1 MTVAQF
7 QEVYKISNYALN
19 DEDKAVQ
26 YVKAM
31 TGYNTEQI
39 NAMSLK
45 QFNKVCTKVSKA
57 FSIKMQNIEK
67 DKPRKFYM
75 ACGKLYRFNYD
86 LKRPPFNAGRYIEVA
101 TFSADIIGNLHLIL
115 ASMATPYKWLRPTKP
130 DAWQHELIADDMK
143 QLDFAAAYHAA
154 GFFYAVFTQSMK
166 ALHPYLVQEMTA
178 KMIPEAEAN
187 QILQGL
193 HQTLDGFTMPKW
205 YQNLNLSA

>member
-7 QEVYKISNYALN
+7 QEVYKISNYPLN

-31 TGYNTEQI
+31 TGYNTDQI
-39 NAMSLK
+39 DNMSLK
-45 QFNKVCTKVSKA
+45 QFNKVCSKVSKA
-57 FSIKMQNIEK
+57 FSIKMQNIEN
-67 DKPRKFYM
+67 DKPRNFYR
-75 ACGKLYRFNYD
+75 ANGRLYKFNYE

-130 DAWQHELIADDMK
+130 EAWQHEQIAEDMRH
-143 QLDFAAAYHAA
+143 LDFAAAYHAA
-154 GFFYAVFTQSMK
+154 VFFYVVFTQSMK
-166 ALHPYLVQEMTA
+166 ALHPYLLQEMTA

-187 QILQGL
+187 KTLQESYL
-193 HQTLDGFTMPKW
+193 YSLLRFFCCAEQLTT
-205 YQNLNLSA
+205 

>member
-7 QEVYKISNYALN
+7 QEVYRISNYPLN

-31 TGYNTEQI
+31 TGYNTDQI

-45 QFNKVCTKVSKA
+45 QFNKVCSKVSKA
-57 FSIKMQNIEK
+57 FSIKMQNIEN
-67 DKPRKFYM
+67 DKPRNFYR
-75 ACGKLYRFNYD
+75 ANGRLYKFNYD

-101 TFSADIIGNLHLIL
+101 TFSADIVGNLHLIL

-130 DAWQHELIADDMK
+130 EAWQHELIADDMK
-143 QLDFAAAYHAA
+143 HLDFAAAYHAA
-154 GFFYAVFTQSMK
+154 VFFYAVFTESMK

-187 QILQGL
+187 RILRGL

-205 YQNLNLSA
+205 YRNLKLSV

>member
-31 TGYNTEQI
+31 TGYNTDQI

-45 QFNKVCTKVSKA
+45 QFNKVCNKVSKA
-57 FSIKMQNIEK
+57 LSIKMKNIEN
-67 DKPRKFYM
+67 DKPRNFYR
-75 ACGKLYRFNYD
+75 ANGTLYKFNYD

-101 TFSADIIGNLHLIL
+101 TFSDDIIGNLHLIL

-130 DAWQHELIADDMK
+130 EAWQHEQIADDMK
-143 QLDFAAAYHAA
+143 HLDFSAAYHAA
-154 GFFYAVFTQSMK
+154 VFFYAVFTESMK
-166 ALHPYLVQEMTA
+166 ALHPYLLQEMTA
-178 KMIPEAEAN
+178 KKIPEAEAN
-187 QILQGL
+187 KTLQDL
-193 HQTLDGFTMPKW
+193 QKTLDGFITPKW
-205 YQNLNLSA
+205 YQNLKISV